1 MNINKNSSFSAMKK
15 ADKNNNIFKIFKYK
29 TDRNSQEKVE
39 LKYNNNIVKQNHHT
53 INSLKLKKTSK
64 PKISKKIKNIP
75 LYTYKDTLKNAY
87 KKLNKNI
94 RKYNFLQKKYNVQKI
109 NEIIFDKRK
118 RLVSVF
124 KDYLLWNETSD
135 FLKEY
140 HLISDSINLIPN
152 MCEYY
157 ENYTLVF
164 PEYGPLEDVM
174 KFMRKNMKKKKVLL
188 EKYEDNNNKRES
200 ILQYEGD
207 NTSLKVKKINNDK
220 QTKNEPFHKIISE
233 KDMELDLSKTYS
245 HSKTC
250 LNNEF
255 FQVNEN
261 EKKLINEKNLSSIIY
276 DFLNFD
282 EKVTDNYK
290 YPNSKNSMIINDKE
304 ETKVATYFKLFD
316 KELRNGNSH
325 LKNDNKKIQ
334 NIELQKIKVK
344 ENNRKNKD
352 DNADINFQKLKLKNI
367 FKIIKSSNNLKKINI
382 NYENLTINKSSNKQS
397 LNKNKSK
404 KNTDKKNSIKNRKDA
419 NSKKTSSKN
428 KTNNSKS
435 DKKKINTF
443 STNYIS
449 LRKKVNNPMSSRP
462 FNIKQIKNHKF
473 IKKDNNFS
481 MSNNLNKLLI
491 TKTKNS
497 ESNSNHPSKNKQP
510 HRYKLLIN
518 NIFDNLQ
525 IKQKNKNNIDK
536 LRNYSDGQKFNNK
549 KDKNVKSKEK
559 TKRDNIFKR
568 KKINLNIVNQN
579 HIHNDTYNNHLKYN
593 QNMNNLMSSSSI
605 NKTSSEKTCS
615 RKNKKVNIKN
625 MNIKINPLKTKK
637 LNSLNYINIFKKAKN
652 PFILYS
658 KEKINRQ
665 SPNKNKFKSINL
677 NEYLSFSLTNR
688 MNKNK
693 IDKNR
698 LNLIIAKTIEN
709 DNIHYIN
716 KSLVNFKKIK
726 NQNCMASNNNKS
738 NIKKIN
744 KIDRK
749 LLNSNLRENFK
760 NNINNDNYLSR
771 NDEFFK
777 KNKINITL
785 KLNLNNIDKS
795 NIRNLN
801 NKKGITSREKN
812 KTKINSKKYKNE
824 NLISNLKKKEIISRK
839 SLLKKNKRK

>member
-1 MNINKNSSFSAMKK
+1 MNSNKNSSFSAMKK
-15 ADKNNNIFKIFKYK
+15 FDKKNNLFKIFKYK

-39 LKYNNNIVKQNHHT
+39 FKYNNNIIIKQNHHT
-53 INSLKLKKTSK
+53 INSLKLKHTSNS
-64 PKISKKIKNIP
+64 KISKKIKIIP
-75 LYTYKDTLKNAY
+75 LYTCKDTLKNAY
-87 KKLNKNI
+87 KKLNKDL
-94 RKYNFLQKKYNVQKI
+94 RKYNFFQKKYNVQKI

-118 RLVSVF
+118 RVVSVF

-140 HLISDSINLIPN
+140 HHISDSTSLIPN

-157 ENYTLVF
+157 ENYTLLF
-164 PEYGPLEDVM
+164 PEYGPLEDVI

-200 ILQYEGD
+200 ILQYEDD
-207 NTSLKVKKINNDK
+207 NSSLKVMKSNNDK
-220 QTKNEPFHKIISE
+220 ETKNEPFQKIISE
-233 KDMELDLSKTYS
+233 KDMELELSKTYS

-250 LNNEF
+250 LNNEY
-255 FQVNEN
+255 FQINEN
-261 EKKLINEKNLSSIIY
+261 EKKLVNDKNLSSIIS

-282 EKVTDNYK
+282 EKVNENYK
-290 YPNSKNSMIINDKE
+290 YLNSKNSTIINENE
-304 ETKVATYFKLFD
+304 EKKLETYFKLFD
-316 KELRNGNSH
+316 SDLNKGNSRS
-325 LKNDNKKIQ
+325 KKYSKKIEK
-334 NIELQKIKVK
+334 IDLQKIKIK
-344 ENNRKNKD
+344 DNNRKNKD
-352 DNADINFQKLKLKNI
+352 DNIDINLQKLKLKNI

-397 LNKNKSK
+397 INKNKKVNDQKNIVKNKQSVNSK
-404 KNTDKKNSIKNRKDA
+404 KNN
-419 NSKKTSSKN
+419 SKN

-435 DKKKINTF
+435 DKKKVNTI

-462 FNIKQIKNHKF
+462 YNIKQIKNHKF

-481 MSNNLNKLLI
+481 MSNNLNKLFI
-491 TKTKNS
+491 TRTKNS

-518 NIFDNLQ
+518 SIFDNLQ
-525 IKQKNKNNIDK
+525 NNQKIQNNNDK

-549 KDKNVKSKEK
+549 KDKNIKSKDK
-559 TKRDNIFKR
+559 SKRDNTFKR

-625 MNIKINPLKTKK
+625 MKINALKNKK

-665 SPNKNKFKSINL
+665 SSNKNKFKSINL

-693 IDKNR
+693 IDKNK

-709 DNIHYIN
+709 DNNHYIN

-726 NQNCMASNNNKS
+726 NKNCMIINNNRN
-738 NIKKIN
+738 NIKNIN
-744 KIDRK
+744 KIDK
-749 LLNSNLRENFK
+749 KMLSNNLRENLK
-760 NNINNDNYLSR
+760 NNTSNNIDNYISR
-771 NDEFFK
+771 NEEFFK
-777 KNKINITL
+777 KNKINNTL

-795 NIRNLN
+795 NIRNIN

-812 KTKINSKKYKNE
+812 KTKINAKTNKNE
-824 NLISNLKKKEIISRK
+824 NIISNLKKKEVINRK
-839 SLLKKNKRK
+839 KFIKKK

>member
-1 MNINKNSSFSAMKK
+1 MNNNKNSSFCAMKK
-15 ADKNNNIFKIFKYK
+15 ADKKNNLFKIFKYK

-39 LKYNNNIVKQNHHT
+39 FKYNNNIIVKQNHHA
-53 INSLKLKKTSK
+53 INSLKLKHTSK
-64 PKISKKIKNIP
+64 PKISKKIKNMP

-87 KKLNKNI
+87 KKLNKNL

-140 HLISDSINLIPN
+140 HHISDSISLIPN

-157 ENYTLVF
+157 ENYTLLC
-164 PEYGPLEDVM
+164 PEYGPLEDVI
-174 KFMRKNMKKKKVLL
+174 KFMRKNIKKKKVLL
-188 EKYEDNNNKRES
+188 EKYEDNNKRES
-200 ILQYEGD
+200 ILQNEGD
-207 NTSLKVKKINNDK
+207 NTSLKVIKSNNYK
-220 QTKNEPFHKIISE
+220 ETKNEPFHRIISE

-250 LNNEF
+250 LNNEY
-255 FQVNEN
+255 FQVNEK
-261 EKKLINEKNLSSIIY
+261 EKKIINEKNLSSIIS

-282 EKVTDNYK
+282 EKVTENYK
-290 YPNSKNSMIINDKE
+290 YLNSKNSTIINDKE
-304 ETKVATYFKLFD
+304 ETKIASYFKLFD
-316 KELRNGNSH
+316 IDLKKENSH
-325 LKNDNKKIQ
+325 LKKDNKKFE
-334 NIELQKIKVK
+334 NIEIQKIKTK

-352 DNADINFQKLKLKNI
+352 DNVDINLQKLRLKNI

-382 NYENLTINKSSNKQS
+382 NYENLTINKSSHKQS

-404 KNTDKKNSIKNRKDA
+404 KTADKKNSVKNKQSI

-435 DKKKINTF
+435 DKKKIKTIN
-443 STNYIS
+443 SNYIS
-449 LRKKVNNPMSSRP
+449 LKKKINNPMSSRP
-462 FNIKQIKNHKF
+462 YNIKQIKNHKF

-481 MSNNLNKLLI
+481 ISNNLNKLVI
-491 TKTKNS
+491 TRTKNS
-497 ESNSNHPSKNKQP
+497 ESNSKHPSKNKQP

-525 IKQKNKNNIDK
+525 NKEKNQNNNDK

-549 KDKNVKSKEK
+549 KNKNIKSKDK
-559 TKRDNIFKR
+559 SKRDNIFKR

-579 HIHNDTYNNHLKYN
+579 HIYNDTYNNNFKYI

-625 MNIKINPLKTKK
+625 MNIKTNPLKTKK

-652 PFILYS
+652 PFMLYS
-658 KEKINRQ
+658 KENINRQ
-665 SPNKNKFKSINL
+665 SSNKNKFKNINL

-693 IDKNR
+693 IDKNK

-709 DNIHYIN
+709 ENANYTN

-726 NQNCMASNNNKS
+726 NQNCMSSNNNKS
-738 NIKKIN
+738 NIKKVN
-744 KIDRK
+744 KIDK
-749 LLNSNLRENFK
+749 KMLNNNLRENVKNNNNNIDNYISRNEEFFKRNK
-760 NNINNDNYLSR
+760 NNIS
-771 NDEFFK
+771 
-777 KNKINITL
+777 L

-812 KTKINSKKYKNE
+812 KTKLNSKKFKNE
-824 NLISNLKKKEIISRK
+824 NKIYNLKKKEIISRK
-839 SLLKKNKRK
+839 KFIKKK

>member
-1 MNINKNSSFSAMKK
+1 MNNNTNSSFSAMKK
-15 ADKNNNIFKIFKYK
+15 ADKKNNLFKIFKYK

-39 LKYNNNIVKQNHHT
+39 LKYNNNIIEKQNHHT
-53 INSLKLKKTSK
+53 INSLKLKHTS
-64 PKISKKIKNIP
+64 ISKKSKKNKNIP

-87 KKLNKNI
+87 KKLNKNL
-94 RKYNFLQKKYNVQKI
+94 RKYNFFQKKYNVQKI

-140 HLISDSINLIPN
+140 HHISDSITLIPN
-152 MCEYY
+152 MSEYY
-157 ENYTLVF
+157 ENYTLLF
-164 PEYGPLEDVM
+164 PEYGPLEDVI
-174 KFMRKNMKKKKVLL
+174 KFMKKNMKKKKVLL
-188 EKYEDNNNKRES
+188 EKYEDNNNERES
-200 ILQYEGD
+200 MIQFEGD
-207 NTSLKVKKINNDK
+207 NTSLKAMKNNNDK
-220 QTKNEPFHKIISE
+220 ETKNEPFHKIISE

-250 LNNEF
+250 LNNEY
-255 FQVNEN
+255 FQVNEK
-261 EKKLINEKNLSSIIY
+261 EKKLINEKNLSSIIT

-282 EKVTDNYK
+282 EKVAENYK
-290 YPNSKNSMIINDKE
+290 YLNNKNSTILNDNE
-304 ETKVATYFKLFD
+304 ENKVASYFKLFD
-316 KELRNGNSH
+316 SDLKKENSH
-325 LKNDNKKIQ
+325 IKKVNKKIDK
-334 NIELQKIKVK
+334 IEIQKIKIK
-344 ENNRKNKD
+344 ENRKIKD
-352 DNADINFQKLKLKNI
+352 DDIDINLQKLKLKNI

-382 NYENLTINKSSNKQS
+382 NYENLTINKNSNKQS

-404 KNTDKKNSIKNRKDA
+404 KTTDKKNSAKNKQSI
-419 NSKKTSSKN
+419 NSKKNSSKN
-428 KTNNSKS
+428 KTNNSRS
-435 DKKKINTF
+435 DRKKINTIR
-443 STNYIS
+443 TNYIS

-462 FNIKQIKNHKF
+462 YNIKQIKNNKF

-481 MSNNLNKLLI
+481 MSNNLNKLFI
-491 TKTKNS
+491 TRTKNS

-518 NIFDNLQ
+518 SIFDNLKN
-525 IKQKNKNNIDK
+525 KQKIQDNNDK

-549 KDKNVKSKEK
+549 KDKNIRSKDKS
-559 TKRDNIFKR
+559 KRDNIFKR
-568 KKINLNIVNQN
+568 KKINLNVVKQN

-593 QNMNNLMSSSSI
+593 QNMNNLMSSSSN

-625 MNIKINPLKTKK
+625 MNIKINPLKAKK
-637 LNSLNYINIFKKAKN
+637 LNSLNYINIFKKSKN

-665 SPNKNKFKSINL
+665 SSNKNKLKNINL

-693 IDKNR
+693 IDKNK

-709 DNIHYIN
+709 ENVQYIN

-726 NQNCMASNNNKS
+726 NQNFMTFNNNKS

-749 LLNSNLRENFK
+749 MLSNHLRENLK
-760 NNINNDNYLSR
+760 NNSNNIDNYISR
-771 NDEFFK
+771 NEEFFK
-777 KNKINITL
+777 RNKINNTL
-785 KLNLNNIDKS
+785 KLNLKNIDKS
-795 NIRNLN
+795 NTRNLN

-812 KTKINSKKYKNE
+812 RTKINSKKNKND
-824 NLISNLKKKEIISRK
+824 NIICNLKKKEIINRK
-839 SLLKKNKRK
+839 KFIKKNK

>member
-1 MNINKNSSFSAMKK
+1 MNNNKNSSFSSMKK
-15 ADKNNNIFKIFKYK
+15 TDNKNNVCKILKYK

-39 LKYNNNIVKQNHHT
+39 LKYNNNIIVKQNHHNN
-53 INSLKLKKTSK
+53 NSLKKKQTSK
-64 PKISKKIKNIP
+64 PKISKKIKKIP

-94 RKYNFLQKKYNVQKI
+94 RKYNYFQKKYNVQKI

-140 HLISDSINLIPN
+140 HKMSDSITLIPN

-157 ENYTLVF
+157 ENYTLLF
-164 PEYGPLEDVM
+164 PEYGPLEDVV
-174 KFMRKNMKKKKVLL
+174 KFMRKNMKKKKALL
-188 EKYEDNNNKRES
+188 EKYEDNNNKVES
-200 ILQYEGD
+200 IPQNEGD
-207 NTSLKVKKINNDK
+207 NTSLKLEKSNNNK
-220 QTKNEPFHKIISE
+220 ETKNDHIQKIISE

-250 LNNEF
+250 LNNEY

-261 EKKLINEKNLSSIIY
+261 EKKLINDKNLSSIIS

-282 EKVTDNYK
+282 EKMAENYK
-290 YPNSKNSMIINDKE
+290 YLNSKNSMNTNDNE
-304 ETKVATYFKLFD
+304 EKKIAKYFKLFD
-316 KELRNGNSH
+316 SDLKKENIP
-325 LKNDNKKIQ
+325 LKKFNKKIG
-334 NIELQKIKVK
+334 NIDLQKMKMK
-344 ENNRKNKD
+344 ENNRKNKVD
-352 DNADINFQKLKLKNI
+352 IVDINLQKLKLKNI

-382 NYENLTINKSSNKQS
+382 NYESLSINKSSQKQS
-397 LNKNKSK
+397 FNKNKSK
-404 KNTDKKNSIKNRKDA
+404 KANDKKNSVKNKQSV
-419 NSKKTSSKN
+419 NSKKTNSKN

-435 DKKKINTF
+435 DKKKNKAI
-443 STNYIS
+443 NYIS
-449 LRKKVNNPMSSRP
+449 LKKKVNNPLSSRP
-462 FNIKQIKNHKF
+462 YNIKQIKNNKF
-473 IKKDNNFS
+473 IKKDNNFTMGS
-481 MSNNLNKLLI
+481 NLNKLFM

-497 ESNSNHPSKNKQP
+497 ESKSNHPSKNKQP

-518 NIFDNLQ
+518 SIFDNLQ
-525 IKQKNKNNIDK
+525 NNQKIQNNNDK

-549 KDKNVKSKEK
+549 KDKNIKSKEK
-559 TKRDNIFKR
+559 SKRENIFKR
-568 KKINLNIVNQN
+568 KKINLNIINQN
-579 HIHNDTYNNHLKYN
+579 HMINDTYNNHLKFN

-615 RKNKKVNIKN
+615 GKNKKVNIKN
-625 MNIKINPLKTKK
+625 MNIKINALKTKK
-637 LNSLNYINIFKKAKN
+637 LNSLNYINITKKTKN
-652 PFILYS
+652 PFMLYS
-658 KEKINRQ
+658 KETINRP
-665 SPNKNKFKSINL
+665 SSNKKNIKSINL

-693 IDKNR
+693 IDKNK

-709 DNIHYIN
+709 DIHYIN

-726 NQNCMASNNNKS
+726 NQNLMASNNNKS

-749 LLNSNLRENFK
+749 TLNNKNTS
-760 NNINNDNYLSR
+760 NNIDNYISR
-771 NDEFFK
+771 NEEFFK
-777 KNKINITL
+777 KNKNNNTL

-795 NIRNLN
+795 NIKNVN

-812 KTKINSKKYKNE
+812 KTKINCKKNKNDK
-824 NLISNLKKKEIISRK
+824 IIYNLKNKEIIIRK
-839 SLLKKNKRK
+839 KFIKKK

>member
-1 MNINKNSSFSAMKK
+1 MNNNKNSSFSAMKK
-15 ADKNNNIFKIFKYK
+15 DNKKNNLFKIFKYK

-39 LKYNNNIVKQNHHT
+39 LKYNNNIIVKQNHDN
-53 INSLKLKKTSK
+53 INSSKLKHTSNPTKT
-64 PKISKKIKNIP
+64 KNIP

-87 KKLNKNI
+87 KKLSKNL
-94 RKYNFLQKKYNVQKI
+94 RKYNFFQKKYNVQKI

-140 HLISDSINLIPN
+140 HFISDSINLIPN

-157 ENYTLVF
+157 ENYTLLF
-164 PEYGPLEDVM
+164 PEYGPLEDVI

-200 ILQYEGD
+200 ILQNEGE
-207 NTSLKVKKINNDK
+207 NSSLKAMKINNDK
-220 QTKNEPFHKIISE
+220 ETNNEPFQKIISE

-250 LNNEF
+250 LNNEY

-261 EKKLINEKNLSSIIY
+261 EKKLINEKNLSSIIS

-282 EKVTDNYK
+282 EKVIENYK
-290 YPNSKNSMIINDKE
+290 YLNSKNSNITEDKE
-304 ETKVATYFKLFD
+304 EKKVATYFKLFD
-316 KELRNGNSH
+316 SDLKKGNIH
-325 LKNDNKKIQ
+325 LKKYNKKIE
-334 NIELQKIKVK
+334 NIELQKIKIK
-344 ENNRKNKD
+344 ENNRKNID
-352 DNADINFQKLKLKNI
+352 DNVDINLQKLKLKNI

-404 KNTDKKNSIKNRKDA
+404 KNINNKNNAKNKQSF
-419 NSKKTSSKN
+419 NSKINNSKN
-428 KTNNSKS
+428 KANNSKS
-435 DKKKINTF
+435 NKKKINAI

-462 FNIKQIKNHKF
+462 YNIKQIKNHKF

-481 MSNNLNKLLI
+481 MSNNLNKLFI

-518 NIFDNLQ
+518 NIFDHLQ
-525 IKQKNKNNIDK
+525 NKQNIQNNNDK

-549 KDKNVKSKEK
+549 KDKNIKSKNK
-559 TKRDNIFKR
+559 SKRENIFKR

-593 QNMNNLMSSSSI
+593 QNMNNLMSSTSI
-605 NKTSSEKTCS
+605 NKTSSEKTNS

-637 LNSLNYINIFKKAKN
+637 LNSLNYINIFKKTKN
-652 PFILYS
+652 PFMLYS
-658 KEKINRQ
+658 KENINRQ
-665 SPNKNKFKSINL
+665 SSNKNKFKNINI

-693 IDKNR
+693 IDKNK

-709 DNIHYIN
+709 ENVHYIN
-716 KSLVNFKKIK
+716 KNLVNFKKNK
-726 NQNCMASNNNKS
+726 NQNCITSNNNKI

-744 KIDRK
+744 IVDRK
-749 LLNSNLRENFK
+749 MLSNNLRENLK
-760 NNINNDNYLSR
+760 NNSNNIDNYISR
-771 NDEFFK
+771 NEEFFK
-777 KNKINITL
+777 KYKINNTL

-795 NIRNLN
+795 NIRILN

-824 NLISNLKKKEIISRK
+824 NLICNLKKKEIVNS
-839 SLLKKNKRK
+839 KKFSKKK

>member
-1 MNINKNSSFSAMKK
+1 MNNNKNSSFSAMKK
-15 ADKNNNIFKIFKYK
+15 ADQKNNLFKIFKYK

-39 LKYNNNIVKQNHHT
+39 LKYNNNIIVKQNQDN
-53 INSLKLKKTSK
+53 INSSKLKHTSN
-64 PKISKKIKNIP
+64 PTKIKNIP

-87 KKLNKNI
+87 KKLGKNL
-94 RKYNFLQKKYNVQKI
+94 RKYNFFQNKYNVQKI

-140 HLISDSINLIPN
+140 HLISDSISLIPN

-157 ENYTLVF
+157 ENYTLLF
-164 PEYGPLEDVM
+164 PEYGPLEDII

-200 ILQYEGD
+200 ILQNEGE
-207 NTSLKVKKINNDK
+207 NSSLKAMKIDNDK
-220 QTKNEPFHKIISE
+220 ETNNEPFHKIISE

-250 LNNEF
+250 LNNDY
-255 FQVNEN
+255 FQINEN
-261 EKKLINEKNLSSIIY
+261 EKKLINEKNLSSIIS

-282 EKVTDNYK
+282 EKVIENYK
-290 YPNSKNSMIINDKE
+290 YLNSKNSNITEDKE
-304 ETKVATYFKLFD
+304 EKKVATYFKLFD
-316 KELRNGNSH
+316 SDLKKGNIH
-325 LKNDNKKIQ
+325 QKKGKKKIE
-334 NIELQKIKVK
+334 NIELQKIKIK
-344 ENNRKNKD
+344 ENNRKKKD
-352 DNADINFQKLKLKNI
+352 DNVDINLQKLKLKNI

-404 KNTDKKNSIKNRKDA
+404 KNINKKNSIKNKQSV
-419 NSKKTSSKN
+419 NSKINNSKN
-428 KTNNSKS
+428 KTNNSN
-435 DKKKINTF
+435 KKKINGI

-449 LRKKVNNPMSSRP
+449 LRKKINNPMSSRP
-462 FNIKQIKNHKF
+462 YNIKQIKNNKF

-481 MSNNLNKLLI
+481 MSNNLNKLFI
-491 TKTKNS
+491 TRTKNS

-518 NIFDNLQ
+518 SIFDNLQ
-525 IKQKNKNNIDK
+525 NKQKIQNNNDK

-549 KDKNVKSKEK
+549 KDKNIKSKNK
-559 TKRDNIFKR
+559 SKRENIFKR

-593 QNMNNLMSSSSI
+593 QNMNNLMSSTSI
-605 NKTSSEKTCS
+605 NKTSSEKTNS
-615 RKNKKVNIKN
+615 RKNKKMNIKN

-637 LNSLNYINIFKKAKN
+637 LNSLNYINIFKKTKN
-652 PFILYS
+652 PFMLYS
-658 KEKINRQ
+658 KEKIIRQ
-665 SPNKNKFKSINL
+665 SSNKNKFKNINI
-677 NEYLSFSLTNR
+677 NEYSSFSLTNR

-693 IDKNR
+693 IDKNK

-709 DNIHYIN
+709 ENIHYIN
-716 KSLVNFKKIK
+716 KNLVNFKKIK
-726 NQNCMASNNNKS
+726 NQNCITSNNNKI

-744 KIDRK
+744 IIDRK
-749 LLNSNLRENFK
+749 MLSNIRENLKNNSN
-760 NNINNDNYLSR
+760 NIDNYISR
-771 NDEFFK
+771 NEEFFK
-777 KNKINITL
+777 KNKINNTL
-785 KLNLNNIDKS
+785 KLNLNNIEKS

-812 KTKINSKKYKNE
+812 KTKINSKNYKNE
-824 NLISNLKKKEIISRK
+824 NLICNLKNKK
-839 SLLKKNKRK
+839 

>member
-1 MNINKNSSFSAMKK
+1 MNNNKNSSFSSMKK
-15 ADKNNNIFKIFKYK
+15 DDKKDNIFKIFKYK

-39 LKYNNNIVKQNHHT
+39 LKYNNNIIVKHNHHI
-53 INSLKLKKTSK
+53 INSLKLKNISNS
-64 PKISKKIKNIP
+64 KISKKINNIP
-75 LYTYKDTLKNAY
+75 LYTYKDTLKNAF
-87 KKLNKNI
+87 KKLNKNL
-94 RKYNFLQKKYNVQKI
+94 RKYNFFQKKYNVQKI

-140 HLISDSINLIPN
+140 YHISESISLIPN

-157 ENYTLVF
+157 ENFTLLF
-164 PEYGPLEDVM
+164 PEYGPLEDVI
-174 KFMRKNMKKKKVLL
+174 KFMRKNMKKKKALL

-200 ILQYEGD
+200 NTQYEGD
-207 NTSLKVKKINNDK
+207 NISLKVMKSNNDK
-220 QTKNEPFHKIISE
+220 ETKNDPFHKIISE

-250 LNNEF
+250 LNNEY

-261 EKKLINEKNLSSIIY
+261 EKKLINEKNLSSIIS

-282 EKVTDNYK
+282 DKVTENYK
-290 YPNSKNSMIINDKE
+290 YLNSKNSTILNDNE
-304 ETKVATYFKLFD
+304 EKKVAKYFNLFD
-316 KELRNGNSH
+316 IDLKKGNNH
-325 LKNDNKKIQ
+325 IKKDNKKIE
-334 NIELQKIKVK
+334 NIEAQKRKIN

-352 DNADINFQKLKLKNI
+352 DNVDINLQKLKLKNI

-382 NYENLTINKSSNKQS
+382 NYENLAINKSSNKQS

-404 KNTDKKNSIKNRKDA
+404 KTTDKKNSVKNKQSI
-419 NSKKTSSKN
+419 NSKNTTSKN

-435 DKKKINTF
+435 DKKKIKTI

-449 LRKKVNNPMSSRP
+449 LRKKVNNPMTSRP
-462 FNIKQIKNHKF
+462 YNIKQIKNHKF

-481 MSNNLNKLLI
+481 MNYNLNKLVN
-491 TKTKNS
+491 TRTKNS

-525 IKQKNKNNIDK
+525 NKQKNQNNNDK

-549 KDKNVKSKEK
+549 KDKKVKSKEK
-559 TKRDNIFKR
+559 SKRDYIFRR

-579 HIHNDTYNNHLKYN
+579 HIHNDTYNNHLKFN
-593 QNMNNLMSSSSI
+593 QNVNNFMSSSSI

-625 MNIKINPLKTKK
+625 MNIKINPLKNKK

-652 PFILYS
+652 PFMLYS
-658 KEKINRQ
+658 KEKINRH
-665 SPNKNKFKSINL
+665 SSNKNKFKNINL

-693 IDKNR
+693 IDKNK

-709 DNIHYIN
+709 ENANYNN

-726 NQNCMASNNNKS
+726 NQNCITSINNKN

-749 LLNSNLRENFK
+749 MLNNNFRENLKNNSN
-760 NNINNDNYLSR
+760 NIDNYISR
-771 NDEFFK
+771 NEEFFK
-777 KNKINITL
+777 RNKINNTL

-812 KTKINSKKYKNE
+812 KTKINTKRYKNE
-824 NLISNLKKKEIISRK
+824 NIICNLKKKEIKSRTK
-839 SLLKKNKRK
+839 FIKKK

>member
-1 MNINKNSSFSAMKK
+1 MNNNKNSSFSPIKK
-15 ADKNNNIFKIFKYK
+15 SDKKNNLFKIFKYK

-39 LKYNNNIVKQNHHT
+39 LKYNNNIIVKQNPNN
-53 INSLKLKKTSK
+53 INSPKSKHTSNPKKT
-64 PKISKKIKNIP
+64 KNIP

-87 KKLNKNI
+87 KKLSKNL
-94 RKYNFLQKKYNVQKI
+94 RKYNFFQKKYNKQKI

-140 HLISDSINLIPN
+140 HHISDSISLIPN

-157 ENYTLVF
+157 ENYTLLF
-164 PEYGPLEDVM
+164 PEYGPLEDVL

-200 ILQYEGD
+200 ILQNEGE
-207 NTSLKVKKINNDK
+207 NSSLKAMKIDNDK
-220 QTKNEPFHKIISE
+220 ETNNEPFHKIISE

-250 LNNEF
+250 LNNEY

-261 EKKLINEKNLSSIIY
+261 EKKLINEKNLSSIIS
-276 DFLNFD
+276 DFLNID
-282 EKVTDNYK
+282 EKVIENYK
-290 YPNSKNSMIINDKE
+290 YLNSKNSNITNDKE
-304 ETKVATYFKLFD
+304 EKKVEKYFKLFD
-316 KELRNGNSH
+316 RDLKKENIH
-325 LKNDNKKIQ
+325 LKNDNKKIE
-334 NIELQKIKVK
+334 NIELQKIK

-352 DNADINFQKLKLKNI
+352 DNVDINLQKLKLKNI

-397 LNKNKSK
+397 LNKNRSK
-404 KNTDKKNSIKNRKDA
+404 KNINKKNSVKNKQSV
-419 NSKKTSSKN
+419 NSKKTISKN

-435 DKKKINTF
+435 DKKKNNAI

-462 FNIKQIKNHKF
+462 YNIKQIKNHKF

-481 MSNNLNKLLI
+481 MSNNLNKLFI
-491 TKTKNS
+491 TRTKNS

-525 IKQKNKNNIDK
+525 NKQKILNNNDK

-549 KDKNVKSKEK
+549 KDKNIKSKNK
-559 TKRDNIFKR
+559 SKRENIFKR
-568 KKINLNIVNQN
+568 KKIDLNIVNQN
-579 HIHNDTYNNHLKYN
+579 HINNDTYNNHLKYN
-593 QNMNNLMSSSSI
+593 QNMNNLMSSTSI
-605 NKTSSEKTCS
+605 NKTSSEKTNS

-652 PFILYS
+652 PFMLYS

-665 SPNKNKFKSINL
+665 SSNKNKFKTTNP

-693 IDKNR
+693 IDKSK

-709 DNIHYIN
+709 ENNQYIN
-716 KSLVNFKKIK
+716 KNLVSFKKIK
-726 NQNCMASNNNKS
+726 NQNCITSNNNKI

-744 KIDRK
+744 IIDRK
-749 LLNSNLRENFK
+749 MLRNNLRENLK
-760 NNINNDNYLSR
+760 NNSNNIDNYISR
-771 NDEFFK
+771 NEEFFK
-777 KNKINITL
+777 KNKINNTL

-812 KTKINSKKYKNE
+812 KTKIHSKKNKNE
-824 NLISNLKKKEIISRK
+824 NLISNLRKKEIINRK
-839 SLLKKNKRK
+839 KFSKKK